1 MAGVATGSGGL
12 PSNTS
17 FVLVRQA
24 LRESQSQSRT
34 SASRETIRCPH
45 CRLNQ
50 FITST
55 HRCRRCHHSV
65 DPEPVFAPPPR
76 QPLIPRAVCPIF
88 HNIDL
93 ALPPILLWMR
103 LRSGLSQRQLAIQ
116 SGVNRINIS
125 MMENGSRMPTAETLD
140 RLARGMG
147 TNAGRIML
155 AVEYLMNS

>member
-1 MAGVATGSGGL
+1 M
-12 PSNTS
+12 
-17 FVLVRQA
+17 
-24 LRESQSQSRT
+24 
-34 SASRETIRCPH
+34 
-45 CRLNQ
+45 
-50 FITST
+50 
-55 HRCRRCHHSV
+55 
-65 DPEPVFAPPPR
+65 
-76 QPLIPRAVCPIF
+76 CPIF